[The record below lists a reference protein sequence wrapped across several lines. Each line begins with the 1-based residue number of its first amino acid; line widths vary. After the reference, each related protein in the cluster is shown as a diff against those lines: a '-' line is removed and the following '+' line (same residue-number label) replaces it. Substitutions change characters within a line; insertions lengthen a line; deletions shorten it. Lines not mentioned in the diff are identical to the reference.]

1 MCFVAVSLGIHP
13 EFPLI
18 IAANRDEYFS
28 RPAEPLARW
37 PGWPT
42 VIAGRD
48 LTGGGTWL
56 GLSQTGRFA
65 ALTNCRTDTV
75 SAKPGSRSRG
85 TIVKDFLRGTGD
97 LLSDVESGA
106 LAGRPDYGGFN
117 LIAGTASKV
126 SILSNA
132 AQFHTSET
140 SGVFVLSNC
149 PPDVQWP
156 KTRIGAERF
165 SALLQS
171 PGKAENLK
179 TALFGFLA
187 NPEPMETAADE
198 RDDRS
203 GTQPP
208 ERVVFVRGSQYGTRA
223 SSVVLVNHNQHA
235 AFFERTFDA
244 QGQLVL
250 ESVEYL
256 DLGGST

>member
-1 MCFVAVSLGIHP
+1 MCFVAVALGIHT

-37 PGWPT
+37 SGRPT

-56 GLSQTGRFA
+56 GLSQEGRFA
-65 ALTNCRTDTV
+65 ALTNCRTGTV
-75 SAKPGSRSRG
+75 SAKPGSLSRG
-85 TIVKDFLRGTGD
+85 TIVKDFLLGAGD
-97 LLSDVESGA
+97 VLSNVESGA
-106 LAGRPDYGGFN
+106 LAGRSDYGGFN

-132 AQFHTSET
+132 AQFHTSAT

-149 PPDVQWP
+149 PPDMEWP
-156 KTRIGAERF
+156 KTRIGAKRF
-165 SALLQS
+165 SGLLQS
-171 PGKAENLK
+171 PGKTENLK

-187 NPEPMETAADE
+187 NPKPVESAADG
-198 RDDRS
+198 RDES
-203 GTQPP
+203 LGTQPP

-223 SSVVLVNHNQHA
+223 SSVVLVNRNQHA
-235 AFFERTFDA
+235 AFFERTFGA

-256 DLGGST
+256 DLGRSA

>member
-28 RPAEPLARW
+28 RPTEPLARW

-56 GLSQTGRFA
+56 GLSQAGRFA
-65 ALTNCRTDTV
+65 ALTNCRTDAV
-75 SAKPGSRSRG
+75 SAKPGSLSRG
-85 TIVKDFLRGTGD
+85 TIVKDFLLGAGD
-97 LLSDVESGA
+97 VLSDVESGV
-106 LAGRPDYGGFN
+106 LAGRSDYGGFN
-117 LIAGTASKV
+117 LIAGTASNV

-132 AQFHTSET
+132 AQFHASET

-149 PPDVQWP
+149 PPDVEWP
-156 KTRIGAERF
+156 KTQIGAKRF
-165 SALLQS
+165 SELLQS
-171 PGKAENLK
+171 QGKGENLES
-179 TALFGFLA
+179 ALFGFLA
-187 NPEPMETAADE
+187 NPEPMESAADE
-198 RDDRS
+198 RDDNP
-203 GTQPP
+203 GAQLL

-235 AFFERTFDA
+235 VFFERTFDA

-256 DLGGST
+256 DFGRST

>member
-1 MCFVAVSLGIHP
+1 MCFVAVALGIHA

-37 PGWPT
+37 SGSPT

-56 GLSQTGRFA
+56 GLSQEGRFA

-75 SAKPGSRSRG
+75 SAKPGSLSRG
-85 TIVKDFLRGTGD
+85 TIVKDFLLGTGD
-97 LLSDVESGA
+97 VLSDVESGA

-171 PGKAENLK
+171 PGKAEKLK
-179 TALFGFLA
+179 AALFGFLA
-187 NPEPMETAADE
+187 NPEPVASAADG
-198 RDDRS
+198 RDDS
-203 GTQPP
+203 LGTQPL
-208 ERVVFVRGSQYGTRA
+208 ERVIFVRGSQYGTRA

-244 QGQLVL
+244 QGRLML

-256 DLGGST
+256 DLGRPA